1 MECGILSNWLGRIVV
16 GAFPLQMVAAAV
28 MVPLSRIRHEDAML
42 KTEFGQDWD
51 NWAQAVPYLL
61 IPGVY

>member
-51 NWAQAVPYLL
+51 NWAQA
-61 IPGVY
+61 